1 MEALTT
7 TRCLEPFSYERLE
20 MLGDSIL
27 KYAISCHLFL
37 NYEKWNE
44 GQLSALRAGLVS
56 NVNLHHLA
64 TTRKLQVSNYASHCI
79 LLTDWNSMI
88 QNHLKILF
96 FLHVLNVFVLD
107 HFEHSFLFACLKCF
121 FFSVL
126 AFFFGLEFRHK
137 FEENYSFLVFKLYF

>member
-79 LLTDWNSMI
+79 LLTDWNI

-96 FLHVLNVFVLD
+96 FLHVLNV
-107 HFEHSFLFACLKCF
+107 F